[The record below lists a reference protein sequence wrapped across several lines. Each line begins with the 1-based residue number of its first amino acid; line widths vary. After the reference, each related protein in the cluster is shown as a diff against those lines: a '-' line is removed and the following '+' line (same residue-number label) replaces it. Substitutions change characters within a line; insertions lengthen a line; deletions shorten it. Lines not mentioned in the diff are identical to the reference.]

1 MNVLSIESK
10 FRALDEKEKEIRQY
24 YNPKTKKGKK
34 HHYISDIRADFQ
46 YDTLLYGLGMF
57 WLQESEESSSEE
69 SKVELA
75 ANHSVPAPKLSTKRA
90 PILAKRKNLGLL
102 DLQKPLVKD
111 HYEGIFSNTKY
122 LNHDYLYKK
131 PNQNLGKPG
140 WKTRA
145 EEKLSVKNRAA
156 RDEIIYSARN
166 LDRKKEVEQKIKQFR
181 SDYPEPLPKE
191 DSSVVSPEEFKQY
204 LTQCK
209 GIICYEKP
217 TQKFQLDLENLRKE
231 PQKKP
236 EIPENKMFKIY
247 FETSSLVSV
256 TTKNSQFSATFTDL
270 SFPAFPTQ
278 TLSYLKP
285 DQKPVVVDLKQ
296 VFQYALES
304 HTIRVLVQG
313 PEESFDY
320 YHCISGHQ
328 EGLEERIRELI
339 IKYKVFL
346 YTSSKIPND
355 KVNPLTLQ
363 QLHTKF
369 RPKLPKID
377 SKPKT
382 MTASR
387 KKSYNNPVTAALF
400 TYKKATEA
408 FHPMAYPSNLSIF
421 EAHDFIEENYPV
433 MPRARGEAG
442 QEKRKVDLEVSGLG
456 LNTTF
461 S

>member
-1 MNVLSIESK
+1 MNILSIEK
-10 FRALDEKEKEIRQY
+10 QFRALDEKEKEIRQY
-24 YNPKTKKGKK
+24 FNPKSKKGKK
-34 HHYISDIRADFQ
+34 HHYIADIRADFQ

-57 WLQESEESSSEE
+57 WLQESESSSEDL
-69 SKVELA
+69 KIELPQ
-75 ANHSVPAPKLSTKRA
+75 NHSLPAAKLSTKKP

-131 PNQNLGKPG
+131 PNQDLGKPG

-145 EEKLSVKNRAA
+145 DQKLSVKNRAA
-156 RDEIIYSARN
+156 REEMIYSARN
-166 LDRKKEVEQKIKQFR
+166 LDRKREVEQKIRQFR

-191 DSSVVSPEEFKQY
+191 ADSVVSPEEFKEY
-204 LTQCK
+204 LKQCK

-217 TQKFQLDLENLRKE
+217 FQKFNLDLAGLRKE
-231 PQKKP
+231 QK
-236 EIPENKMFKIY
+236 ITGHVTDQKMFRIF
-247 FETSSLVSV
+247 FESSTVVSLE
-256 TTKNSQFSATFTDL
+256 TKNLQFSATFTDL
-270 SFPAFPTQ
+270 NVASFPTQ
-278 TLSYLKP
+278 TLSNLKNES
-285 DQKPVVVDLKQ
+285 KAVLVDLKQ
-296 VFQYALES
+296 VFSYPLDS

-313 PEESFDY
+313 TEESFDY
-320 YHCISGHQ
+320 YHCLCSHS
-328 EGLEERIRELI
+328 EGLEEKIKEQI
-339 IKYKVFL
+339 IQYKVLL
-346 YTSSKIPND
+346 YKNSKTTKD

-363 QLHTKF
+363 QLHLKF
-369 RPKLPKID
+369 KPKLPKIE

-382 MTASR
+382 TSATR
-387 KKSYNNPVTAALF
+387 KKSYHNPITTALF
-400 TYKKATEA
+400 SYKKNIEA

-433 MPRARGEAG
+433 LPKPKGN
-442 QEKRKVDLEVSGLG
+442 QEEDRRVSLEISGLG